1 MGDPNRMQWIA
12 AHWFEL
18 ATTALLAV
26 IAINTLDSRWNN
38 ATIVEQLNDI
48 IRRFSW
54 LSQAE
59 RRIPPRLEFIGRQPA
74 WEDAMSSNE
83 STAGC
88 ETVLTAT
95 PGESASLDEERGTA
109 RAALHSDIECVLP
122 NLRRFA
128 RSLTH
133 DAVDADD
140 LVQEC
145 LARALGKLQLW
156 KVGTDLRAWLFSIL
170 HNEYVS
176 QIRPAARQGTI
187 VDWSQ
192 YQPSLTCAPGQIDPL
207 EIRDLVRALTSLP
220 EEQRTAVLMIGL
232 AKGDYYEVASACKV
246 PVGTIRSRRSRG
258 RKTLRA
264 LMSVAPL
271 EPHIAN
277 RCATTA

>member
-1 MGDPNRMQWIA
+1 MPRSA
-12 AHWFEL
+12 AGSSVSFDEGVD
-18 ATTALLAV
+18 AAQAV
-26 IAINTLDSRWNN
+26 
-38 ATIVEQLNDI
+38 
-48 IRRFSW
+48 
-54 LSQAE
+54 
-59 RRIPPRLEFIGRQPA
+59 
-74 WEDAMSSNE
+74 
-83 STAGC
+83 
-88 ETVLTAT
+88 
-95 PGESASLDEERGTA
+95 
-109 RAALHSDIECVLP
+109 LHRDIECVLP

-156 KVGTDLRAWLFSIL
+156 KVGTDLRAWLFRIL

-176 QIRPAARQGTI
+176 QIRRAARQGTA
-187 VDWSQ
+187 VDWSE
-192 YQPSLTCAPGQIDPL
+192 YESTLTCAPGQIEHL

-232 AKGDYYEVASACKV
+232 AKGDYYEVAACKV
-246 PVGTIRSRRSRG
+246 PVGTIRSRLSRG

-277 RCATTA
+277 RCARTA

>member
-1 MGDPNRMQWIA
+1 MSGNR
-12 AHWFEL
+12 
-18 ATTALLAV
+18 TK
-26 IAINTLDSRWNN
+26 
-38 ATIVEQLNDI
+38 
-48 IRRFSW
+48 
-54 LSQAE
+54 
-59 RRIPPRLEFIGRQPA
+59 
-74 WEDAMSSNE
+74 
-83 STAGC
+83 AGC
-88 ETVLTAT
+88 EMMPRSAAGSSVSFDEGVDAAQAVLH
-95 PGESASLDEERGTA
+95 R
-109 RAALHSDIECVLP
+109 DIECVLP

-156 KVGTDLRAWLFSIL
+156 KVGTDLRAWLFRIL

-176 QIRPAARQGTI
+176 QIRRAARQGTA
-187 VDWSQ
+187 VDWSE
-192 YQPSLTCAPGQIDPL
+192 YESTLTCAPGQIEQL

-232 AKGDYYEVASACKV
+232 AKGDYYEVASACNV
-246 PVGTIRSRRSRG
+246 PVGTIRSRLSRG

-277 RCATTA
+277 RCARTVQRVVHTIV